1 MCLLEDVDD
10 DDDDDDDDVEELV
23 VVVVNVYEVDGCDP
37 TME

>member
-1 MCLLEDVDD
+1 MCLLEDV

>member
-1 MCLLEDVDD
+1 MCLLEDV
-10 DDDDDDDDVEELV
+10 DDDDDDDVEELV